1 VSQPDELTP
10 VAVAA
15 IAFEIALP
23 LCGLGLIV
31 WRFVLGPGARARRE
45 ARLPEWRLPPI
56 DFGCFLCF
64 GFLGAMTL
72 SGIAGLAFRHAAMGT
87 DAVTIV
93 GYAAMEGGFLL
104 GIAGFYALFGARV
117 RSAGGHIALVP
128 ALKSGLATFLIAMPL
143 VDAVNYSSE
152 YVITRMGFP
161 NEKQAIVDIFENIH
175 SAALRWLFVALAAFL
190 VPAAEEVLF
199 RAGLFR
205 YFRTRVPRWI
215 AIGLTSALFGAL
227 HVAWG
232 EHMAGL
238 PSLLPL
244 VALAVVFCLAY
255 EQTGMIGTTIVAH
268 ALFNLN
274 SMFLVVAGIG
284 S

>member
-1 VSQPDELTP
+1 VSQPDELTRA
-10 VAVAA
+10 AVAA
-15 IAFEIALP
+15 IAIEIALP

-31 WRFVLGPGARARRE
+31 WRFLLGPGARARRE
-45 ARLPEWRLPPI
+45 ARLAEWRLPPI

-64 GFLGAMTL
+64 GFLGATAL
-72 SGIAGLAFRHAAMGT
+72 SGTAGLAFRHVAMGA
-87 DAVTIV
+87 DATAIV

-104 GIAGFYALFGARV
+104 GIAAFYGLFGARV
-117 RSAGGHIALVP
+117 RGAAGPPSLLA

-143 VDAVNYSSE
+143 VDAVNYASE
-152 YVITRMGFP
+152 FAITRMGFP
-161 NEKQAIVDIFENIH
+161 NEKQEIVDIFENIH
-175 SAALRWLFVALAAFL
+175 SPALRWLFVALAAFL
-190 VPAAEEVLF
+190 VPAAEEILF

-205 YFRTRVPRWI
+205 YFRTRMPRWI

-232 EHMAGL
+232 EHLAGL

-255 EQTGMIGTTIVAH
+255 ERTGMIGTTIVAH

>member
-1 VSQPDELTP
+1 MSQPGELTL
-10 VAVAA
+10 AAAAA
-15 IAFEIALP
+15 IAIEIALP

-31 WRFVLGPGARARRE
+31 RRFILGPGARPRRE

-72 SGIAGLAFRHAAMGT
+72 SGIAGLALRRASLGRDAA
-87 DAVTIV
+87 TIV

-117 RSAGGHIALVP
+117 RGDGVPPALIP

-143 VDAVNYSSE
+143 VDAVNFASE
-152 YVITRMGFP
+152 FAITRMGFP
-161 NEKQAIVDIFENIH
+161 NEKQEIVDIFENIH

-205 YFRTRVPRWI
+205 YFRTRAPRWV
-215 AIGLTSALFGAL
+215 AIGLTSTLFGAL

-244 VALAVVFCLAY
+244 VALAIVFCLAY
-255 EQTGMIGTTIVAH
+255 EHTGMIGTTIVAH

-274 SMFLVVAGIG
+274 SMFLVAAGIG